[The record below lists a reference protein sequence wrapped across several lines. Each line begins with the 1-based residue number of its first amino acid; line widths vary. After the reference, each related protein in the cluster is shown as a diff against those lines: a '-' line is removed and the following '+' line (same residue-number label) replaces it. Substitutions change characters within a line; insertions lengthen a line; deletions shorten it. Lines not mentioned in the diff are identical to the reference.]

1 MGSGTEDA
9 LLATYGGGARYCVA
23 MSRENVELVRRTID
37 AFNSEGVEAALAYMD
52 PAIEWVGPP
61 EWLEAA
67 LYEGHDGIRKIASL
81 WDENFDEYRLD
92 VERAL
97 DAGDHV
103 VALVIQRGRIKGS
116 GDQIQQ
122 RIGFDWEVR
131 GGKGVRVRVY
141 FSWQE
146 ALAVVGL
153 QE

>member
-9 LLATYGGGARYCVA
+9 PLAMYGGGARYCVA
-23 MSRENVELVRRTID
+23 MSRENVELMCRTID
-37 AFNSEGVEAALAYMD
+37 AFNREGVEAALVYMD

-61 EWLEAA
+61 EWLEAS
-67 LYEGHDGIRKIASL
+67 LYKGHDGIRKIASL

-92 VERAL
+92 LERAL

-116 GDQIQQ
+116 GDQIHQ

-141 FSWQE
+141 FSWGE

-153 QE
+153 RE